1 MAEAQLLATLK
12 TRLDEAARKVSI
24 ILRCPVADG
33 REAMS

>member
-12 TRLDEAARKVSI
+12 TSLDEAPRKDSI

-33 REAMS
+33 SEAMS